1 MRNAICIIIFI
12 ASCLLGLYV
21 GGWLLFFKPIS
32 DAITAY
38 NTGVLTGITIILTI
52 VKCIIAWPIC
62 GIIEYTGLII
72 AMLIADSRW

>member
-1 MRNAICIIIFI
+1 MRTIICIIIFI

-38 NTGVLTGITIILTI
+38 NTDVLTGITIILTI

-72 AMLIADSRW
+72 AMFIANKL

>member
-38 NTGVLTGITIILTI
+38 NTGVLTVITIILTI

-72 AMLIADSRW
+72 AMFIANKL